1 MILITG
7 GSKCGRSQLAEKFF
21 DGFDG
26 KKYYIATMQ
35 PFGSEALAAIE
46 RHRAMRDGKGFET
59 IERYTD
65 ISGVE
70 IQNGSGVLLECAANL
85 CANEMFLPDGSISDP
100 TQKIFDGIK
109 ILAEKTALLV
119 VVTSDVSRDG
129 ESYEPSTRGYIGA
142 MGRLNALLARL
153 ADSVFECVYGIPVCL
168 KGEAL

>member
-7 GSKCGRSQLAEKFF
+7 GSKCGRSQFAEKFF
-21 DGFDG
+21 DSFDG
-26 KKYYIATMQ
+26 KKYYIAAMQ

-65 ISGVE
+65 ISGVD

-85 CANEMFLPDGSISDP
+85 CANEMFPPDGSINDP
-100 TQKIFDGIK
+100 TEKIFDGIK
-109 ILAEKTALLV
+109 IIAKKTALLV
-119 VVTSDVSRDG
+119 VVTSDVSRDDG
-129 ESYEPSTRGYIGA
+129 SYEPSTIGYIRA
-142 MGRLNALLARL
+142 VGRLNALLARL